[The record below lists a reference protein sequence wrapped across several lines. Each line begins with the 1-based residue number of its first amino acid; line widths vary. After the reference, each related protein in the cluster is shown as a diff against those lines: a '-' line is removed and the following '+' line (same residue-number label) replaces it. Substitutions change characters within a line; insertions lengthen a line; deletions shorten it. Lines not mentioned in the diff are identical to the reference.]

1 MINSKATSR
10 DPSWRRFISVGVT
23 GASSGIGAALARAL
37 AAPGVHLNLAGR
49 DTARLQAV
57 AEACRGAGATV
68 DTDLFDVRDAHQAA
82 DWIKAAD
89 ARRPLDLVIACA
101 GITGGRKADG
111 RDETADEALE
121 VVRVNLLGA
130 MHVVLPAVE
139 AMTPRHAGHLVVVS
153 SLSALRGMP
162 QSPAYCGAKAGLT
175 IWAEGL
181 RATLRSRGLRL
192 TVASPGFVRSPMSD
206 QVISAKPFM
215 IDAETAARRILT
227 AAAKGRPRVVFPWL
241 LLLSLKFLQL
251 LPATWGDE
259 ALRRTPGHI
268 APR

>member
-1 MINSKATSR
+1 MKTTRGSGQEASWQRFTS
-10 DPSWRRFISVGVT
+10 IGVT
-23 GASSGIGAALARAL
+23 GASSGIGAALAHIL
-37 AAPGVHLNLAGR
+37 AGPGVHLSLTGR
-49 DTARLQAV
+49 DASRLRAV
-57 AEACRGAGATV
+57 AETCRAAGATV
-68 DTDLFDVRDAHQAA
+68 DTDQFDVRDAQRAA

-111 RDETADEALE
+111 RGETAEEALR
-121 VVRVNLLGA
+121 VVSVNLLGA

-139 AMTPRHAGHLVVVS
+139 AMSPRHAGHIVVVS

-181 RATLRSRGLRL
+181 RATLRPQGLRL

-215 IDAETAARRILT
+215 IDAETAARRILA
-227 AAAKGRPRVVFPWL
+227 AAAKGKPRVIFPWL
-241 LLLSLKFLQL
+241 MLLSLRFLNL
-251 LPATWGDE
+251 LPALWGDE
-259 ALRRTPGHI
+259 ILRRTPGHI